1 MKKEMREKLNES
13 IEWLIEQIEK
23 ELKVSRDRA
32 ITLIEKYLEENW

>member
-1 MKKEMREKLNES
+1 MRKEMREKLNES